1 MEVRKML
8 VLGSKYYLRGGDKS
22 EQSVVVVE
30 DEGVGKGYGDRS
42 VDHFRRESIRGG
54 T

>member
-1 MEVRKML
+1 ML

-30 DEGVGKGYGDRS
+30 DEGVGKGVGGYGDRS

>member
-1 MEVRKML
+1 ML

-30 DEGVGKGYGDRS
+30 DEGVGKGVGGGYGDRS

>member
-1 MEVRKML
+1 ML

-22 EQSVVVVE
+22 EQSVVVE
-30 DEGVGKGYGDRS
+30 DEGVGKGVGGGYGDRS